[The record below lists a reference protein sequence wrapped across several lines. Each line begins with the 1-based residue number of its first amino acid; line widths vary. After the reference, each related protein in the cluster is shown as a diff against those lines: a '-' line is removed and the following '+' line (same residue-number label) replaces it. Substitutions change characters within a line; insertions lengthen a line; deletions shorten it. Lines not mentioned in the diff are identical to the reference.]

1 MRRDVRWLATVLC
14 CTLGLLGAPAAFAD
28 GATAPTEGTTGS
40 LAGSL
45 VTVGSPAAG
54 EQAVAAIEAQLANP
68 AAVAEREVSR
78 TKYEHLD
85 AEQAA
90 KVADGT
96 FPSLLDE
103 PAGGPPKLPSG
114 QSIGGFP
121 ADDAAQLDLPQG
133 RRAVVV
139 SSEPI
144 ALETSSGQR
153 TPIDLSLSE
162 VGGAFEPQSPAVP
175 VRIPKH
181 LEEGVSLA
189 GTGVSMRP
197 VGAGG
202 SSLSGSEGELNGAS
216 AFFANTQT
224 DTDTLVKATTFGFEL
239 DGLLRSV
246 ESPEQL
252 SYRVGLPEG
261 ATLVGASNKS
271 EGVMIVKEGDTLA
284 RIPAPVARD
293 AAGTNVPVAMTV
305 NGSTVTLVVA
315 DSSGEFDYP
324 IAVDPTVIDES
335 AVLSFPESWWKYY
348 TAWPEFFKHSTNG
361 SEECPGSCE
370 ASGFSEPAPG
380 DWGYFYYVTQGA
392 SRIYEFHAITK
403 QSLWPNIESK
413 IYVAGALGAESNIVS
428 LPNTEGVNSTETTLC
443 VVEGCT
449 PAKVETNHEANGA
462 FLEQYASGGGKQA
475 WAWGNQM
482 SRSLVYINQEAE
494 PTVAFD
500 TKDATIHGEQNPLYG
515 PRWGSGVIR
524 EGWELGAEAYDPG
537 TGIYKYTWYSPN
549 APKWGLTF
557 NKLEAGCKGVQC
569 PRTPFLSY
577 ELESEYWD
585 HTTEHLPE
593 GEDTVELKVE
603 DAVGLAATTKT
614 IVKVDN
620 APPYNL
626 SVMGLPSTHEID
638 DGQHFLLKGSATSKL
653 AGVASLR
660 LTMDG
665 QEVGTPAK
673 GCASGPCT
681 ANGEW
686 TLSGEAYA
694 AGQYTLDLIA
704 TDNAGNVATEE
715 LHVTIHHAGGVAVTP
730 GSVNPVTGELSL
742 AATDV
747 SIAAPD
753 GGLTV
758 GRGYR
763 SRHVAQGAEGPL
775 GPQWILSLGSQQ
787 SLSRT
792 ASGSMVLTG
801 SSGEQTVFASNG
813 KGGFTS
819 PSGDASLTLTE
830 KVVSKVIKFE
840 LSQNGAVTSFAL
852 PTGSSGSVWVPSI
865 SEGAGGTSATTF
877 SYRLEGGL
885 IEPTEELAPVPAGV
899 SCSPTL
905 HKGCRVLKFE
915 YASKEAKVP
924 GENPSE
930 WGEYPAHLVK
940 VTYTAWNSSTKEMPA
955 VAVAQ
960 YAYDKQ
966 GRLRAEWN
974 PTIEPSLKTVYGYD
988 TEGHVTA
995 VSQPGQQPAL
1005 LEQGTVS
1012 GDAGTGRLLAVSRP
1026 AASTTSELKEEM
1038 AEPAP
1043 VNTSGPTLSS
1053 TTPKVGVK
1061 ISVSGNGTWS
1071 NKPLAY
1077 SYRWEDCNSSGKECT
1092 AIPGAVNQAY
1102 YPVASDEGHTLVAQ
1116 VVGLNATGAAVGS
1129 SGATSVVAAGTPN
1142 TPLPEPPAVGSNS
1155 VVTLE
1160 YQVPLSGTGAPQQ
1173 MGPTEVATWGQIDI
1187 PAEAMAIFPPDK
1199 PMGWPAKEYTRAS
1212 IEYLDSRDRVVN
1224 TAMNPQAGI
1233 ANVSTTEYNLDN
1245 DVTRTLSPDNRA
1257 AALKETCETE
1267 KCKSAELAKLL
1278 DTESTYE
1285 EKGSEP
1291 GTELL
1296 STLGPQHTIE
1306 LTNRTQVEGREHT
1319 IYSYNEGAPAEGGP
1333 YHLVTKMVQNAVIEG
1348 KEDGE
1353 TRTTKTS
1360 YSAQNNLGWKLRK
1373 PTAITTA
1380 AAVLNYT
1387 HSIFYEPK
1395 TGGVTETRTPAAGA
1409 PGEEQGDVFSLQFGK
1424 SGTENGQLKE
1434 PQDIAV
1440 TTSGDEY
1447 VLDTANSR
1455 VEEFN
1460 AKGEYVRKFGA
1471 KGAENGDLS
1480 EPKGI
1485 ALDSSGDVWVADT
1498 GNSRIEEFSATG
1510 TYITKFGSKE
1520 TLKEPQGIAVNT
1532 EGDVWVADTGNSR
1545 IVEYYPEGPSEE
1557 KHYYIEQKFGTK
1569 GTGEE
1574 QFNEPQGI
1582 TLGGEGNIYVTDT
1595 SNNRIDEYSVKKKEE
1610 KAKHV
1615 RNFSK
1620 EGTVAGDLKAPH
1632 AISTDAAGDVWVA
1645 DSGNNRIDEFGPT
1658 GTYIQTFGK
1667 EGTAE
1672 GKLKAPEGIAIDSEG
1687 NAWVAD
1693 TANSNAQEWTPN
1705 GTGYGSGT
1713 ASAHGTQTI
1722 YYTAGVN
1729 SKVTTCGEHPEWANL
1744 PCQTQPAAQPEGS
1757 LPKLPVTT
1765 YTYNLWDEPEVTTNT
1780 SGATTRTTTESYD
1793 AAGRPKTTTISSTVG
1808 TSLPPVTDE
1817 YSSESGALE
1826 KQTATTEH
1834 ETKTIA
1840 NGYNTLGQLVSYTDA
1855 AEKPATTTYEYDVD
1869 GRIAKV
1875 NDSKGTET
1883 YTYSKTS
1890 GVLSELLNEYGTSK
1904 LLFTGK
1910 YDLEGRLSTE
1920 GYPNGMNATYSYN
1933 AIGDPVALEYQ
1944 KTTHCT
1950 EEKEKC
1956 KWFTDKV
1963 VPSAHNQWLSQTSTL
1978 SKQAYTYDAAARLT
1992 TVEDTPVGGPGCI
2005 LRMYGYDADTNR
2017 DNETTREPN
2026 AKGECAS
2033 EGGTEE
2039 KHTYDTADR
2048 LTDTGVTYNAW
2059 GDITALPATDA
2070 GGKESS
2076 EELTSIYYTDN
2087 QLASQTQNGETIGYD
2102 LDPGGRTIETVATGK
2117 KDATTTNHYAGPGD
2131 APAWTENLSGET
2143 SRNIPGITGSLS
2155 AIQNNAEAPVLQLTN
2170 LHGDIIATAYLS
2182 ETATELASKADTTE
2196 YGVPTTSLPPK
2207 YSWLGAL
2214 EVPTELPSGVIAM
2227 GARSYIPQLGRFL
2240 QPDPVPGG
2248 SASAYGYTFGDPINS
2263 SDPSGSSTLP
2273 PAWAIDLGQQYADEA
2288 VAARK
2293 AAEEAAAREAA
2304 EAAARAAA
2312 AAAASAGGLAY
2323 AGMGEWG
2330 EEEWG
2335 EEEWGEE
2342 DGGTEEAAYHPGA
2355 KGQEEVHIEPAV
2367 LVQPLAES
2375 AAGGGAE
2382 ASSVVPLCE
2391 PGVVSSHPCAHRILR
2406 FHWHWWGV
2414 SVALSRHD
2422 MHHLSQ
2428 AMVAIA
2434 AAVAVPAGE
2443 VASALGVGAVAS
2455 EVLVEQD
2462 KCWTIWFRWVP
2473 PSHETRPERCY
2484 G

>member
-1 MRRDVRWLATVLC
+1 MRLVVRWLTMLLC
-14 CTLGLLGAPAAFAD
+14 CCGGLLGAPAAFAG
-28 GATAPTEGTTGS
+28 GATAPTEGTTAS
-40 LAGSL
+40 LDGSL
-45 VTVGSPAAG
+45 VTPSSPEAG
-54 EQAVAAIEAQLANP
+54 EQTEAAREAQLTNP
-68 AAVAEREVSR
+68 TAVAERQASR

-103 PAGGPPKLPSG
+103 PGGGPPKLPAG
-114 QSIGGFP
+114 QSISGFP
-121 ADDAAQLDLPQG
+121 ADDAAQLDLPEEK
-133 RRAVVV
+133 RAVVV

-144 ALETSSGQR
+144 ALETLPGQR

-175 VRIPKH
+175 VRIAKH
-181 LEEGVSLA
+181 LGEGVSLA
-189 GTGVSMRP
+189 DSGVSLTP
-197 VGAGG
+197 VGPGG
-202 SSLSGSEGELNGAS
+202 ASLSGSEGELNGVTAY
-216 AFFANTQT
+216 FANTQT
-224 DTDTLVKATTFGFEL
+224 DTDTLVKATTFGFEF

-252 SYRVGLPEG
+252 SFRVGLPEG
-261 ATLVGASNKS
+261 AILVAASNKS
-271 EGVMIVKEGDTLA
+271 GGVLIVKEGATLA

-293 AAGTNVPVAMTV
+293 AAGTNVPVSMSVT
-305 NGSTVTLVVA
+305 GSTVTLTVA
-315 DSSGEFDYP
+315 DSSGEFEYP

-335 AVLSFPESWWKYY
+335 AVLSFPESSWKYY
-348 TAWPEFFKHSTNG
+348 TTSPGIFKHTTDG

-370 ASGFSEPAPG
+370 AFGTSEPALG
-380 DWGYFYYVTQGA
+380 DWGYFYYTTQGS
-392 SRIYEFHAITK
+392 SRVYEFSATTK
-403 QSLWPNIESK
+403 QSLWSNIESK
-413 IYVAGALGAESNIVS
+413 IYIAGEAETESTIVV
-428 LPNTEGVNSTETTLC
+428 LPNTEGVNKTETTLC

-449 PAKVETNHEANGA
+449 PAKVEKHHEANGA
-462 FLEQYASGGGKQA
+462 FLAQYADAGGTEDWG
-475 WAWGNQM
+475 WGNQM
-482 SRSLVYINQEAE
+482 TRSLVYINQEAE
-494 PTVAFD
+494 PSVAFD
-500 TKDATIHGEQNPLYG
+500 TKDETIHGKANPLYG
-515 PRWGSGVIR
+515 NRWGSGVLR
-524 EGWELGAEAYDPG
+524 EGWALGAEASDPG
-537 TGIYKYTWYSPN
+537 IGVDKYTWYSPN
-549 APKWGLTF
+549 APKWGATVS
-557 NKLEAGCKGVQC
+557 KVEAGCKGVQC
-569 PRTPFLSY
+569 PQALFPAY
-577 ELESEYWD
+577 ELESEYLE
-585 HTTEHLPE
+585 HGTEHLPE

-603 DAVGLAATTKT
+603 DAVGLTATAKT
-614 IVKVDN
+614 IVKVDS

-626 SVMGLPSTHEID
+626 TLKELPSTHEID

-673 GCASGPCT
+673 GCPSGPCT

-686 TLSGEAYA
+686 TLNGESYA

-715 LHVTIHHAGGVAVTP
+715 LHVTIHHAAGVALTP

-747 SIAAPD
+747 SISAPD

-758 GRGYR
+758 GRAYR

-801 SSGEQTVFASNG
+801 ASGEQTVFASNG

-819 PSGDASLTLTE
+819 PNGDASLTLTE
-830 KVVSKVIKFE
+830 KVVSKATEFQ
-840 LSQNGAVTSFAL
+840 LSQNGAVTTFAL

-865 SEGAGGTSATTF
+865 SEGANGTSTTTL

-905 HKGCRVLKFE
+905 HKGCRALKFE

-924 GENPSE
+924 GESPSE
-930 WGEYPAHLVK
+930 WGEYPGHLAK
-940 VTYTAWNSSTKEMPA
+940 VTYTAWNPTTKEMPA

-960 YAYDKQ
+960 YTYDKQ
-966 GRLRAEWN
+966 GRLRAAWN
-974 PTIEPSLKTVYGYD
+974 PTIEPFLKTVYGYD

-995 VSQPGQQPAL
+995 VSEPGQQPLL
-1005 LEQGTVS
+1005 LEQGTVP

-1026 AASTTSELKEEM
+1026 AAVTTSELKEEM

-1043 VNTSGPTLSS
+1043 VNTGVPSLSS
-1053 TTPKVGVK
+1053 TSPKVGVK

-1077 SYRWEDCNSSGKECT
+1077 SYRWEDCNSAGKECT

-1116 VVGLNATGAAVGS
+1116 VVGLNASGAAVGS
-1129 SGATSVVAAGTPN
+1129 SGATSAVAAGTPN

-1173 MGPTEVATWGQIDI
+1173 MGASEVATWGQIDI

-1212 IEYLDSRDRVVN
+1212 IEYLDDRDRAVN
-1224 TAMNPQAGI
+1224 TAMEIGSGTGGVA
-1233 ANVSTTEYNLDN
+1233 TTEYNLDD
-1245 DVTRTLSPDNRA
+1245 DVIRALSPDNRA
-1257 AALKETCETE
+1257 AALKEPCEGE
-1267 KCKSAELAKLL
+1267 KCKSAELSKLL
-1278 DTESTYE
+1278 DSESIYE

-1296 STLGPQHTIE
+1296 STVGPQHPIE
-1306 LTNRTQVEGREHT
+1306 LTNHTQVEGREHT
-1319 IYSYNEGAPAEGGP
+1319 VYSYNEGAPAEGGP
-1333 YHLVTKMVQNAVIEG
+1333 YHLVTKMVQNVVVEG

-1395 TGGVTETRTPAAGA
+1395 TGGVTETRMPAAGA
-1409 PGEEQGDVFSLQFGK
+1409 PGEEQGDVFSLQFAK
-1424 SGTENGQLKE
+1424 NGTENGQLKE
-1434 PQDIAV
+1434 PQGVAV
-1440 TTSGDEY
+1440 TSTGDEY

-1460 AKGEYVRKFGA
+1460 AKGEYVRKFGV
-1471 KGAENGDLS
+1471 KGSEPGDLD

-1485 ALDSSGDVWVADT
+1485 ALDSAGDVWVADT
-1498 GNSRIEEFSATG
+1498 GNSRVEEFSATG
-1510 TYITKFGSKE
+1510 GLITTFGSKA
-1520 TLKEPQGIAVNT
+1520 TLKEPQGIAVNA

-1545 IVEYYPEGPSEE
+1545 VVEYYPEGPAEE
-1557 KHYYIEQKFGTK
+1557 KHYYIEQKFGSK

-1574 QFNEPQGI
+1574 QFNEPQDI
-1582 TLGGEGNIYVTDT
+1582 ALGAEGDIYVTDT
-1595 SNNRIDEYSVKKKEE
+1595 GNNRIDEYSVKKREE
-1610 KAKHV
+1610 TAKHV

-1632 AISTDAAGDVWVA
+1632 AISADSAGDVWVA
-1645 DSGNNRIDEFGPT
+1645 DSGNNRVDEFGPT
-1658 GTYIQTFGK
+1658 GTYLQTFGK

-1672 GKLKAPEGIAIDSEG
+1672 GKLKSPKGIAIDSEG

-1693 TANSNAQEWTPN
+1693 TANSNTQEWTPN

-1713 ASAHGTQTI
+1713 VTAHDTQTI

-1729 SKVTTCGEHPEWANL
+1729 SKITACGEHPEWANL

-1757 LPKLPVTT
+1757 LPKLPVAT

-1780 SGATTRTTTESYD
+1780 SGTATRTTTQTYD
-1793 AAGRPKTTTISSTVG
+1793 AAGRLKTTTISSTVG

-1817 YSSESGALE
+1817 YNSESGALE
-1826 KQTATTEH
+1826 KQSATTEH
-1834 ETKTIA
+1834 ETKTITS
-1840 NGYNTLGQLVSYTDA
+1840 GYNTLGRLISYTDA

-1869 GRIAKV
+1869 GRITKV

-1883 YTYSKTS
+1883 YTYSKAT
-1890 GVLSELLNEYGTSK
+1890 GLVDELLNEYGTSK
-1904 LLFTGK
+1904 LLFTGS
-1910 YDLEGRLSTE
+1910 YDLEGHLLTE
-1920 GYPNGMNATYSYN
+1920 GYPNGMNATYTYN

-1963 VPSAHNQWLSQTSTL
+1963 VPSAHNQWLSQTSSL

-1992 TVEDTPVGGPGCI
+1992 TVEDTPVGGPGCMTRI
-2005 LRMYGYDADTNR
+2005 YGYDADTNR
-2017 DNETTREPN
+2017 DDEISRGPN
-2026 AKGECAS
+2026 SKGECAT

-2059 GDITALPATDA
+2059 GDITALPAADA
-2070 GGKESS
+2070 GGKEPS
-2076 EELTSIYYTDN
+2076 EELTSSYYTDN
-2087 QLASQTQNGETIGYD
+2087 QLANQTQNGETIGYV
-2102 LDPGGRTIETVATGK
+2102 LDPAGRTIETVATGTK
-2117 KDATTTNHYAGPGD
+2117 VATTTNHYAGPGD

-2143 SRNIPGITGSLS
+2143 SRNLPGINGSLS
-2155 AIQNNAEAPVLQLTN
+2155 AIQNNSEAPVLQLTN
-2170 LHGDIIATAYLS
+2170 LDGDIVATAYLS
-2182 ETATELASKADTTE
+2182 ETATGLASKADTTE
-2196 YGVPTTSLPPK
+2196 YGIPTTSLPPK

-2214 EVPTELPSGVIAM
+2214 EIPTELPSGITAM
-2227 GARSYIPQLGRFL
+2227 GARSYVPQLGRFL
-2240 QPDPVPGG
+2240 QPDPIPGG
-2248 SASAYGYTFGDPINS
+2248 SANAYAYTFGDPINA
-2263 SDPSGSSTLP
+2263 SDPSGTSSLP
-2273 PAWAIDLGQQYADEA
+2273 PIWAIELGQQYADEA
-2288 VAARK
+2288 VAAAAARK
-2293 AAEEAAAREAA
+2293 AAEEAAAREVAEAAAALAAA
-2304 EAAARAAA
+2304 EAAA
-2312 AAAASAGGLAY
+2312 AGGPSY
-2323 AGMGEWG
+2323 AGMAEWG

-2342 DGGTEEAAYHPGA
+2342 EEGEYEYISNHQAGENGKEEAH
-2355 KGQEEVHIEPAV
+2355 VEPAV
-2367 LVQPLAES
+2367 LIQPLNGE
-2375 AAGGGAE
+2375 E
-2382 ASSVVPLCE
+2382 ADNGEHATTFGSQVPLCQADRQE
-2391 PGVVSSHPCAHRILR
+2391 PCAHLARGGEGT
-2406 FHWHWWGV
+2406 HKKHNY
-2414 SVALSRHD
+2414 
-2422 MHHLSQ
+2422 HHEVVPSGN
-2428 AMVAIA
+2428 ACIGGGTA
-2434 AAVAVPAGE
+2434 AAIIGPFAPPVAGTIVGVLLAAG
-2443 VASALGVGAVAS
+2443 
-2455 EVLVEQD
+2455 
-2462 KCWTIWFRWVP
+2462 C
-2473 PSHETRPERCY
+2473 
-2484 G
+2484 